1 LWNSLRWFSEIRD
14 PAGTSFMRGDLE
26 AFVDTNVLVY
36 AVSRDEPEKQEKAK
50 AILERGFAEGW
61 SKISLC
67 A

>member
-1 LWNSLRWFSEIRD
+1 
-14 PAGTSFMRGDLE
+14 MRGDLE